1 MIMMMMMIIPP
12 FYRKKKF
19 HNESKTK
26 LSVFILFF
34 DVKSFPTKTF
44 ELSCKIYL
52 FIQIRQKE
60 AYNNSNINKKNSYIQ
75 HILRINI
82 RWPINGL
89 CVFHIKR
96 YLKLCLSCKFFFSL
110 FIHSFAAI
118 LRGVKSQDTNYKI
131 TDDGD
136 GSKFSQRTNGRS
148 PSCKKLMWIK

>member
-1 MIMMMMMIIPP
+1 MEKWPE
-12 FYRKKKF
+12 KKEEEEETLTDF
-19 HNESKTK
+19 WIRN
-26 LSVFILFF
+26 IY
-34 DVKSFPTKTF
+34 KSFIHP
-44 ELSCKIYL
+44 IYL

>member
-52 FIQIRQKE
+52 FIQIRQKD

-82 RWPINGL
+82 RWPINGV

-96 YLKLCLSCKFFFSL
+96 YLKLCLSCKFFFL
-110 FIHSFAAI
+110 LIHSFI
-118 LRGVKSQDTNYKI
+118 CSHFTWCQVTRHKLQNYWWWWWIQIQSTNKRAF
-131 TDDGD
+131 T
-136 GSKFSQRTNGRS
+136 
-148 PSCKKLMWIK
+148 KL